1 MAKTKQRGLVDRLAD
16 AGEEAIQR
24 LGTPGSDRLVGAV
37 GALRGRMDE
46 MQNRMRAL
54 ATIEKRLTTIERRLD
69 KLEGKTTST
78 ARSSVSRSSTPRTKK
93 TADSSGSG

>member
-46 MQNRMRAL
+46 MQKRMRAL

-69 KLEGKTTST
+69 KLEGKGTS
-78 ARSSVSRSSTPRTKK
+78 ARSSASRSSTPRTKK
-93 TADSSGSG
+93 TAGSSSSDS